1 MHESFSHHFF
11 YLTIQLGTILL
22 NCPQHTDVAGD
33 KKITVTQEFTG
44 HGNVA
49 GHNKINTYSCSFV
62 SCEFTG
68 HGNFANLLG
77 IIRLTHGAI
86 DNGGFE

>member
-1 MHESFSHHFF
+1 M
-11 YLTIQLGTILL
+11 LLGTILL

-68 HGNFANLLG
+68 HRNFANLLG
-77 IIRLTHGAI
+77 IITLTHGAI
-86 DNGGFE
+86 DHGGCE